1 MPSLKDFRTR
11 IASVKNTRKITSA
24 MKMVAAS
31 KLRQAQMRAEAG
43 RPYATQI
50 KQALA
55 RLVLETGQ
63 RDEAIPLLDGRKKP
77 SRVLLVAVAVD
88 RGLAGGFNTN
98 LVREVRRKISALVV
112 DNKEVA
118 LVTVGRRGRDLLKR
132 EFPDML
138 LNHYPFK
145 IGYDTAEEL
154 THQLIGLYED
164 GKYDE
169 VHVVFSQFMSVIA
182 QVPVSEQI
190 IPFVIPQE
198 VVEKL
203 QRQEQ
208 DEHNLYQ
215 EQAKGLYLFEPDAM
229 TLLKR
234 LIPQQ
239 IAAQIYSIL
248 LEVGAGEQAARMTA
262 MDNASRN
269 AGEMING
276 LTLQYNRAR
285 QAYITKEMTEIV
297 SGVEASS

>member
-31 KLRQAQMRAEAG
+31 KLRQAQLRAEAS
-43 RPYATQI
+43 RPYASRI
-50 KQALA
+50 KEALA
-55 RLVLETGQ
+55 RLVLTIGQ
-63 RDEAIPLLDGRKKP
+63 RDEVIPLLDGRADVRK
-77 SRVLLVAVAVD
+77 VLLIAVAVD

-98 LVREVRRKISALVV
+98 LVREVRRRISDLVV
-112 DNKEVA
+112 DNKEIK

-138 LNHYPFK
+138 LEHHAFRPDFQ
-145 IGYDTAEEL
+145 TAEAL
-154 THQLIGLYED
+154 SSMMTKLYED
-164 GKYDE
+164 GEYDE
-169 VHVVFSQFMSVIA
+169 VHVVYSKFVNVMTQLPA
-182 QVPVSEQI
+182 TEQI
-190 IPFVIPQE
+190 IPFRIPEDAIAKIQSKE
-198 VVEKL
+198 LENAL
-203 QRQEQ
+203 YH
-208 DEHNLYQ
+208 EHASGVYR
-215 EQAKGLYLFEPDAM
+215 FEPDAM
-229 TLLKR
+229 TLLKS
-234 LIPQQ
+234 LVPQQ
-239 IAAQIYSIL
+239 IAAQMYSIL

-269 AGEMING
+269 AGDMING

>member
-31 KLRQAQMRAEAG
+31 KLRQAQLRAEAS
-43 RPYATQI
+43 RPYATRI
-50 KQALA
+50 KEALA
-55 RLVLETGQ
+55 RLVLAIGQ
-63 RDEAIPLLDGRKKP
+63 REEEIALLDGRADVRK
-77 SRVLLVAVAVD
+77 VLLVAVAVD

-98 LVREVRRKISALVV
+98 LVREVRRRISDFIV
-112 DNKEVA
+112 DNKSVT

-138 LNHYPFK
+138 LKHYAFK
-145 IGYDTAEEL
+145 PDFDTAETL
-154 THQLIGLYED
+154 STQLIELYEN
-164 GKYDE
+164 GSYDE
-169 VHVVFSQFMSVIA
+169 VHIVYSQFKNVIT
-182 QVPVSEQI
+182 QLPVSEQI
-190 IPFVIPQE
+190 IPFHIPQDVIAKVQSKE
-198 VVEKL
+198 LE
-203 QRQEQ
+203 
-208 DEHNLYQ
+208 NALYQ
-215 EQAKGLYLFEPDAM
+215 EQAHGIYQYEPDAM

-239 IAAQIYSIL
+239 IAAQIYSVL

-269 AGEMING
+269 AGDMING

>member
-31 KLRQAQMRAEAG
+31 KLRQAQSRAEAS
-43 RPYATQI
+43 RPYATRI
-50 KQALA
+50 KEALA
-55 RLVLETGQ
+55 RLVLAVGQ
-63 RDEAIPLLDGRKKP
+63 REEAIPLLDGRENVRK
-77 SRVLLVAVAVD
+77 VLLVAVAVD

-98 LVREVRRKISALVV
+98 LVREVRRRISDFVV
-112 DNKEVA
+112 ENKEVT

-138 LNHYPFK
+138 LEHHSFTPDFQ
-145 IGYDTAEEL
+145 TAETL
-154 THQLIGLYED
+154 ATRLIALYEE
-164 GKYDE
+164 GAYDE
-169 VHVVFSQFMSVIA
+169 VHIVYSQFKNVITQIPA
-182 QVPVSEQI
+182 SEQI
-190 IPFVIPQE
+190 IPFRISQDIIAKMEKQE
-198 VVEKL
+198 LE
-203 QRQEQ
+203 
-208 DEHNLYQ
+208 NSLYQ
-215 EQAKGLYLFEPDAM
+215 EQAPGVYIFEPSAM
-229 TLLKR
+229 VLLKR
-234 LIPQQ
+234 LVPQQ
-239 IAAQIYSIL
+239 IAAQIYSVL

-269 AGEMING
+269 AGDMING